1 MRELVLLHLATDGI
15 AVSATGARVTDPE
28 ISAAGLEI
36 VLLCLSE
43 QRWLDEVRAARAALP
58 GPALIAIRPDE
69 VRSDAARGLRAGVS
83 AIVRQ
88 SALTPDLVLAL
99 WAVRAGMVCIPGAL
113 RESLQTEE
121 LSRRERQIVALVASG
136 LANGAVAA
144 TLHVSVSTVKSHLSA
159 AYAKLGV
166 KTRKEAIA
174 ILHDA
179 DAGQDSGRP
188 VLLHDAS
195 RAPRNTLY

>member
-15 AVSATGARVTDPE
+15 AVTATGATVADPE

-36 VLLCLSE
+36 VLLCLGE
-43 QRWLDEVRAARAALP
+43 DRWLDDVRAARTAMP
-58 GPALIAIRPDE
+58 GTALIAVRPDDA
-69 VRSDAARGLRAGVS
+69 RSDAARGLRAGVS

-88 SALTPDLVLAL
+88 SALTPDLVLAI
-99 WAVRAGMVCIPGAL
+99 WAVRAGMVCIPGTL
-113 RESLQTEE
+113 RGYLQTEE
-121 LSRRERQIVALVASG
+121 LSRRERQIISLVASG
-136 LANGAVAA
+136 LPNGAVAA

-174 ILHDA
+174 ILYDGDA
-179 DAGQDSGRP
+179 VQGTGPTVR
-188 VLLHDAS
+188 LHDAS
-195 RAPRNTLY
+195 GAPRSGLY